1 MARVTAGRVPEHV
14 PANTASYATRD
25 VDGISAMPQWEQGRI
40 GGTIDDIDRMLARVE
55 KAWSNMADRISSV
68 TDPHDVDDDS
78 LNREADRLDIV
89 NTLGSYSARLSR
101 LANTIE
107 AATAHIAL

>member
-1 MARVTAGRVPEHV
+1 MARVTAGSVPEHA
-14 PANTASYATRD
+14 PAQTARYD
-25 VDGISAMPQWEQGRI
+25 HDEPVAMPQWEQGRI
-40 GGTIDDIDRMLARVE
+40 GGTIDDIDRMLARAE

-78 LNREADRLDIV
+78 LDREADRLGIV